1 MTPWT
6 VARKAPLLI
15 GFSRQE
21 YWSGLPCPPPG
32 DLPNPGT
39 EPTSLTSP
47 ALASRFF
54 TTSAPWEAR
63 KPLGK
68 LLNPHFSK
76 TMYLHQNQR
85 EERLSHSAH
94 DPPCLH
100 SGGQEQ
106 KPAAGFLKEASYLS
120 PGHEEAEQKRLR
132 KMTMEIEPQPPPRNT
147 RRRRTAAALISQTPW
162 VSCFRFG
169 GFACLWMVCAP
180 WEEYPTRNWFVNY

>member
-1 MTPWT
+1 MEHNRKQKAHFSSCELQSKHLARVYVCVCTLSHFSCVSVMVWT
-6 VARKAPLLI
+6 VVCQGPLSM

-21 YWSGLPCPPPG
+21 YWSGLPCPPSG

-54 TTSAPWEAR
+54 TTSTTWEAR

-106 KPAAGFLKEASYLS
+106 KLAAGFLKEASYLS
-120 PGHEEAEQKRLR
+120 PRHEEAEQKRLR
-132 KMTMEIEPQPPPRNT
+132 KMTMEIEPQPPN
-147 RRRRTAAALISQTPW
+147 S
-162 VSCFRFG
+162 SFR
-169 GFACLWMVCAP
+169 CASVP
-180 WEEYPTRNWFVNY
+180 

>member
-1 MTPWT
+1 MEHNRKQKAHFSSCELQSKHLARVYVCVCTLSHFSCVSVMVWT
-6 VARKAPLLI
+6 VVCQGPLSM

-21 YWSGLPCPPPG
+21 YWSGLPRPPPG

-54 TTSAPWEAR
+54 TTSTTWEAR

-100 SGGQEQ
+100 
-106 KPAAGFLKEASYLS
+106 
-120 PGHEEAEQKRLR
+120 
-132 KMTMEIEPQPPPRNT
+132 
-147 RRRRTAAALISQTPW
+147 
-162 VSCFRFG
+162 
-169 GFACLWMVCAP
+169 
-180 WEEYPTRNWFVNY
+180 